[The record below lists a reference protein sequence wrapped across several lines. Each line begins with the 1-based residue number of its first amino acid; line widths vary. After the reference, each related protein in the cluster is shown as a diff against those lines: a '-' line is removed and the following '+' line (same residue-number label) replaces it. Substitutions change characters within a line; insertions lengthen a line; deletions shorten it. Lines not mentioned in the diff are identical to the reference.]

1 MKGTLLILFC
11 LIGFKSFSQHD
22 EAFVEE
28 KASSWVKVVSSR
40 TAGRPKATAVK
51 RKVNPNPS
59 RRENPQQEFDKTNNE
74 VNRFKKSKK
83 N

>member
-1 MKGTLLILFC
+1 MAFE
-11 LIGFKSFSQHD
+11 SFSQNE

-28 KASSWVKVVSSR
+28 KSSSWIKVVSDQ
-40 TAGRPKATAVK
+40 TAVRPKATAVK
-51 RKVNPNPS
+51 RKVNSNPS
-59 RRENPQQEFDKTNNE
+59 RRENPQQVFDKTNNE